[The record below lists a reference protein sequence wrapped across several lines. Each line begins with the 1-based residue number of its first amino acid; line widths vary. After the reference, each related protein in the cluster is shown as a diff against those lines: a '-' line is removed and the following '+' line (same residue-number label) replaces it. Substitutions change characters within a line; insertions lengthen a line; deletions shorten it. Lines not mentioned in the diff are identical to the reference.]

1 MRILIFESTLYKEL
15 DIADIAV
22 DARDCGLDMRTL
34 VCRKQRISVDSL
46 IFM

>member
-1 MRILIFESTLYKEL
+1 MRILIFESTSYKEP
-15 DIADIAV
+15 DIAV
-22 DARDCGLDMRTL
+22 DARDCGLDMRIL